1 MTRPRS
7 LWLMALAVV
16 GLLGAHVG
24 EVAGQPASRAE
35 LSLRIES
42 GHRAY
47 AAGRFDV
54 AAHEFLTAHSVL
66 PIAEL
71 LFNAAGAYEAY
82 GKSVTDV
89 ALAATCYEHAAT
101 LYARYAAATPA
112 AGLAARIAALEK
124 ATLTLRAPAL
134 PKGSVAPLGFGGDAP
149 APAPLP
155 LITDLVIIESTP
167 SGLAFDIDQVIP
179 GGFARTPWIGRL
191 ASGRHVMMSMP
202 GYVPYS
208 VPIAANAGGLT
219 VVSVQLVPVPSLA
232 YLHVNSSS
240 PGADVYLDD
249 RSAGAIGVTP
259 HTLTLTPGR
268 HTIFIVADG
277 YAEVRREVEVVA
289 GEAASITV
297 KLEGPP
303 VGYLMVHG
311 DVSAAHVHVDGAL
324 WCEGGPCRRPL
335 PPGTHDV
342 QVARAGAR
350 ALSQQVSIVA
360 GTDTR
365 MTIDLAARRRRWDAI
380 AAAAL
385 AAGFTG
391 AGVAFARQ
399 DGRGYPL
406 AAGAAFGLGAL
417 SLGAAIYA
425 AVREH
430 PPSRAVISRRS
441 IAWLPTPAVSADA
454 AGLQLAGRW

>member
-1 MTRPRS
+1 M
-7 LWLMALAVV
+7 
-16 GLLGAHVG
+16 
-24 EVAGQPASRAE
+24 
-35 LSLRIES
+35 I
-42 GHRAY
+42 
-47 AAGRFDV
+47 
-54 AAHEFLTAHSVL
+54 
-66 PIAEL
+66 
-71 LFNAAGAYEAY
+71 
-82 GKSVTDV
+82 
-89 ALAATCYEHAAT
+89 
-101 LYARYAAATPA
+101 
-112 AGLAARIAALEK
+112 
-124 ATLTLRAPAL
+124 
-134 PKGSVAPLGFGGDAP
+134 
-149 APAPLP
+149 
-155 LITDLVIIESTP
+155 
-167 SGLAFDIDQVIP
+167 
-179 GGFARTPWIGRL
+179 
-191 ASGRHVMMSMP
+191 SMP

-219 VVSVQLVPVPSLA
+219 VVSVQLVPVPPLA

-391 AGVAFARQ
+391 G
-399 DGRGYPL
+399 GRGIRAPGRSRL
-406 AAGAAFGLGAL
+406 SAGGRGR
-417 SLGAAIYA
+417 
-425 AVREH
+425 VRAR
-430 PPSRAVISRRS
+430 RAVARRGDLRRRPGAS
-441 IAWLPTPAVSADA
+441 AVARGHLASFDRVAAHAGGERRRGRAAARRALVADA
-454 AGLQLAGRW
+454 LGVTITGRVDGPSV